1 MDFSKNNFLVV
12 GIGLKIDIEVNGE
25 HQSWKI
31 VDFEKT
37 DIKNGKISYHSP
49 LIQQILGAKKGDEIR
64 CKIMNKDIVVVIKNI
79 ST

>member
-37 DIKNGKISYHSP
+37 DIKNGKISCQSP
-49 LIQQILGAKKGDEIR
+49 LIQQILGAKIEDKIH
-64 CKIMNKDIVVVIKNI
+64 CKIVNRDIVVIIKNI